1 MSLVEPVADRTRL
14 DGKVA
19 LISGGARGQGEAEAR
34 LFVERGAR
42 VVLGD
47 VLGDEGRAVAAS
59 LGDAAAFV
67 DLDVT
72 DGDAW
77 AAAVAATTS
86 RFGRLDVLVNNAGIV
101 RAGWIE
107 SVAEETY
114 MEVVR
119 VNQLGTFLGMQAVVG
134 AMRDGGGGSI
144 VNVSS
149 IAGLQGVAGAV
160 PYVASKWAIRGM
172 TKAAAIEFGPAG
184 IRVNVVHP
192 GVIDTLMVNNPQFAD
207 VDPGAACAG
216 FPIPR
221 MGRPDEVAELV
232 AFLASDASSY
242 STGAEFLVEGG
253 ALAGRPAE
261 IREP

>member
-1 MSLVEPVADRTRL
+1 M
-14 DGKVA
+14 
-19 LISGGARGQGEAEAR
+19 Q
-34 LFVERGAR
+34 
-42 VVLGD
+42 
-47 VLGDEGRAVAAS
+47 
-59 LGDAAAFV
+59 
-67 DLDVT
+67 
-72 DGDAW
+72 
-77 AAAVAATTS
+77 AAV
-86 RFGRLDVLVNNAGIV
+86 GP
-101 RAGWIE
+101 
-107 SVAEETY
+107 
-114 MEVVR
+114 
-119 VNQLGTFLGMQAVVG
+119 
-134 AMRDGGGGSI
+134 MRDGGGGSI

-172 TKAAAIEFGPAG
+172 TKAAAIEFGPHG

-192 GVIDTLMVNNPQFAD
+192 GVIDTLMVNDPQFGD

-261 IREP
+261 IRES